1 MVKNRKRQFLGK
13 NRRGWIKIVEAFIGI
28 MLVTIIFLIVLNKGF
43 ENKDDDFSRIHEA
56 EIVILR
62 EIQLDNELR
71 NSVLDV
77 DPVGGGL
84 SWTGFPNEKVPNYL
98 VCEAKICNIGDLCVL
113 NDPLQT
119 DIYSESV
126 IISATLTEFD
136 PKQLK
141 LFCWKK

>member
-1 MVKNRKRQFLGK
+1 MVNNLFRNK
-13 NRRGWIKIVEAFIGI
+13 RGWIKIVEAFIAI

-62 EIQLDNELR
+62 EIQLDNDLR
-71 NSVLDV
+71 SEILGVNPGSD
-77 DPVGGGL
+77 GL
-84 SWTGFPNEKVPNYL
+84 SWTDFPDEKVPNYL

>member
-1 MVKNRKRQFLGK
+1 MVNNLFRNKK
-13 NRRGWIKIVEAFIGI
+13 GWIKIVEAFIAI

-62 EIQLDNELR
+62 EIQLDDELR
-71 NSVLDV
+71 SDILDV
-77 DPVGGGL
+77 NPGSDGL
-84 SWTGFPNEKVPNYL
+84 SWTGFPDEKVPNYL
-98 VCEAKICNIGDLCVL
+98 VCEAKICNIGYLCVL

-119 DIYSESV
+119 DIYSDSV